1 VGNWAAYI
9 SPTVENPIKIF
20 DRRDDEAI
28 FGTSFTMKKIEGV
41 TGIRNEI
48 PSSTTTMIFYEKKI
62 TIIYE
67 LIQ

>member
-1 VGNWAAYI
+1 
-9 SPTVENPIKIF
+9 
-20 DRRDDEAI
+20 
-28 FGTSFTMKKIEGV
+28 MKKIEGV